1 MEVYI
6 EVRWGEKCNS
16 TRCWMRC
23 YYAITSLETRMD
35 VVQPWSD
42 SRRAAIALAKDL
54 NYTVVK
60 KPRR

>member
-1 MEVYI
+1 
-6 EVRWGEKCNS
+6 
-16 TRCWMRC
+16 MRC